1 MIDWIQSIGMDRCRN
16 IKKSALQSHPNPLS
30 FYNRPKHRPKY
41 RDWKAPEN
49 AKYLAAAI
57 NALTNSL
64 NPNLAV
70 GDIIPKE
77 LSHMM

>member
-1 MIDWIQSIGMDRCRN
+1 M
-16 IKKSALQSHPNPLS
+16 KKSVLQYHPNPLS
-30 FYNRPKHRPKY
+30 FYNRPKYSPKY

-49 AKYLAAAI
+49 AKYLAATN
-57 NALTNSL
+57 NALINSL

-77 LSHMM
+77 LSPML